1 MGHISSQC
9 PSGGGG
15 GRGFGGGFGG
25 QGGFGGSR
33 KCYNCGQDG
42 HISRECPSERAGP
55 TVCLLHHASL
65 PLLLREHQGP
75 GRDAMLTIQCYQ
87 CGQPG
92 HIANACPGAGGDAPA
107 A

>member
-55 TVCLLHHASL
+55 TVCSL
-65 PLLLREHQGP
+65 IPHTQAFHTVSSRV
-75 GRDAMLTIQCYQ
+75 LTSKCYQ

-92 HIANACPGAGGDAPA
+92 HIANACPGAGADAPA